1 MSSEPT
7 EEQLRAYEEE
17 LSRLSSVE
25 IAVQAAASL
34 ISIGGRRLGLA
45 GGGEAERDLE
55 QVRDA
60 IDGARALMPILERRM
75 PAAQVN
81 HLKGALSQLQMGY
94 ARVAQLAPAG
104 ASAGGDAPGETAAAT
119 DPGAADRAD
128 GVCAA
133 DRADAATSGGIAERG
148 DAERGGAPGAGDEE
162 RARENGPG
170 PAEASGRLWVPGR

>member
-119 DPGAADRAD
+119 DPGAE
-128 GVCAA
+128 